1 MNWRTSTY
9 STGNGGNCVET
20 ASDGH
25 VVAVR
30 DTKSHG
36 TGPVLTFPPA
46 PWRTFIAS
54 LRAN

>member
-9 STGNGGNCVET
+9 STGNGGACVET
-20 ASDGH
+20 ASDGR

-36 TGPVLTFPPA
+36 TGPVLTFTPT